1 VRRPAVPFIIRAVQ
15 RIKVSSVPPSEDFL
29 RSFAASLPAS
39 YRGNFEAGAIAA
51 HARIARERE
60 SAPANIG
67 AFFSNRVPG
76 AAICVV
82 ADDRPGL
89 LATISAA
96 LVLCNLDVIEA
107 EAYTRRVAGQHD
119 EAVDI
124 FWVRREA
131 SADQGQPLSHDEI
144 LQLCQ
149 TLIGLIDGKLDR
161 KRVDTSARSTVTPA
175 AKETVVR
182 FIEGEDGTFAT
193 LEVETFDRSGLLLSL
208 SQALFSQRVQIV
220 GSQVKTRGGRV
231 FDRFHIVELD
241 NKPIS
246 PARRLEIQVAILSA
260 IDPVPDDAESLSAQ
274 A

>member
-1 VRRPAVPFIIRAVQ
+1 V
-15 RIKVSSVPPSEDFL
+15 
-29 RSFAASLPAS
+29 RSFAASLPPS
-39 YRGNFEAGAIAA
+39 YRANFEASAIAA

-96 LVLCNLDVIEA
+96 LVMCNLDVIEA
-107 EAYTRRVAGQHD
+107 EAYTRRVAGKHD

-124 FWVRREA
+124 FWVRHEDPSDHRLR
-131 SADQGQPLSHDEI
+131 LSHEEI
-144 LQLCQ
+144 VQLCQ
-149 TLIGLIDGKLDR
+149 TLIGLIEGKLDR
-161 KRVDTSARSTVTPA
+161 RKVDPSARPTVTPA

-182 FIEGEDGTFAT
+182 FLEGEDGTFAT
-193 LEVETFDRSGLLLSL
+193 LEVETFDRSGLLLAL
-208 SQALFSQRVQIV
+208 SQALFAQRVQIV

-246 PARRLEIQVAILSA
+246 PARRLDIQVAVLSA
-260 IDPVPDDAESLSAQ
+260 IDPVSDDSESLRAQ

>member
-1 VRRPAVPFIIRAVQ
+1 VRRLALSFIIRVAK
-15 RIKVSSVPPSEDFL
+15 RIEVSSLPPSEDFL

-39 YRGNFEAGAIAA
+39 YRSNFEQNAIAA

-67 AFFSNRVPG
+67 TFFSNRVPG

-96 LVLCNLDVIEA
+96 LVLCGLDVIEA
-107 EAYTRRVAGQHD
+107 EAYTRRVKGKHD
-119 EAVDI
+119 EAVDV
-124 FWVRREA
+124 FWVRHEDP
-131 SADQGQPLSHDEI
+131 ADHRLGLAHEEV

-161 KRVDTSARSTVTPA
+161 KKADPSSRSQATPS

-193 LEVETFDRSGLLLSL
+193 LEVETFDRSGLLLAL
-208 SQALFSQRVQIV
+208 SQALFAQRVQIV

-231 FDRFHIVELD
+231 FDRFHIVEFD

-246 PARRLEIQVAILSA
+246 PARRLEIQVAILTA
-260 IDPVPDDAESLSAQ
+260 IDPVPDDTEALSAQ

>member
-1 VRRPAVPFIIRAVQ
+1 M
-15 RIKVSSVPPSEDFL
+15 SSVPPSEDFL
-29 RSFAASLPAS
+29 RSFAASLPES
-39 YRGNFEAGAIAA
+39 YRANFDASAIAA
-51 HARIARERE
+51 HARVARERE
-60 SAPANIG
+60 SAPASIG

-107 EAYTRRVAGQHD
+107 EAYTRRIPGKHD

-124 FWVRREA
+124 FWVRHEDATDHRLR
-131 SADQGQPLSHDEI
+131 LSHEEI
-144 LQLCQ
+144 AKLCQ
-149 TLIGLIDGKLDR
+149 TLIGLIEGKLER
-161 KRVDTSARSTVTPA
+161 KKADSSARPAVTPA

-208 SQALFSQRVQIV
+208 SQALFASRVQIV

-241 NKPIS
+241 YKPIS
-246 PARRLEIQVAILSA
+246 PARRLEIQVAVLSA
-260 IDPVPDDAESLSAQ
+260 IDPVPEDAVSAQ

>member
-1 VRRPAVPFIIRAVQ
+1 MRPTVVPFIIRAAQ
-15 RIKVSSVPPSEDFL
+15 RFEVTSAPPSEDFL

-39 YRGNFEAGAIAA
+39 YRGNFDAQAIAA
-51 HARIARERE
+51 HARVARERE
-60 SAPANIG
+60 SAPANVG

-96 LVLCNLDVIEA
+96 LVLCGLDVIEA
-107 EAYTRRVAGQHD
+107 EAYTRRVPGQHD

-124 FWVRREA
+124 FWVRHEDPTDHRLL
-131 SADQGQPLSHDEI
+131 LSNEEI
-144 LQLCQ
+144 LQLRQ
-149 TLIGLIDGKLDR
+149 TLIGLIEGKLER
-161 KRVDTSARSTVTPA
+161 KREGSAGRTAVTPS

-208 SQALFSQRVQIV
+208 SQALFAQRVQIV

-231 FDRFHIVELD
+231 FDRFHIVEFD

-260 IDPVPDDAESLSAQ
+260 VDPVPEDGEALSAQ

>member
-1 VRRPAVPFIIRAVQ
+1 MRRSVVVFSIRAAK
-15 RIKVSSVPPSEDFL
+15 RFEVSSVPPSEDFL

-39 YRGNFEAGAIAA
+39 YRNNFEASAIET

-76 AAICVV
+76 AAICVI

-96 LVLCNLDVIEA
+96 LVLCGLDVIEA
-107 EAYTRRVAGQHD
+107 EAYTRRIPGKHD

-124 FWVRREA
+124 FWVRHEDP
-131 SADQGQPLSHDEI
+131 ADHRLRLGSEEI

-149 TLIGLIDGKLDR
+149 TLIGLIEGKLDR
-161 KRVDTSARSTVTPA
+161 KKADPGSRPAITPA

-182 FIEGEDGTFAT
+182 FIEGQDGTFAT
-193 LEVETFDRSGLLLSL
+193 LEVETFDRSGLLLAL
-208 SQALFSQRVQIV
+208 SQALFAQRVQIV

-246 PARRLEIQVAILSA
+246 PSRRLEIQVAVLSA
-260 IDPVPDDAESLSAQ
+260 IDPVPEDTEAVSAQ

>member
-1 VRRPAVPFIIRAVQ
+1 VRLEVVPFTIRAAP
-15 RIKVSSVPPSEDFL
+15 RFELSSVPPSEDFL
-29 RSFAASLPAS
+29 RSFAASLPES
-39 YRGNFEAGAIAA
+39 YRNNFDSSAVAA
-51 HARIARERE
+51 HARVARERE

-96 LVLCNLDVIEA
+96 LVLCGLDVIEA
-107 EAYTRRVAGQHD
+107 EAYTRRIPGKHD

-124 FWVRREA
+124 FWVRHEDP
-131 SADQGQPLSHDEI
+131 ADHRLRLSHEEI
-144 LQLCQ
+144 VQLCQ
-149 TLIGLIDGKLDR
+149 TLIGLIEGKLDR
-161 KRVDTSARSTVTPA
+161 RKPDAASRAAATPA

-208 SQALFSQRVQIV
+208 SQALFAQRVQIV

-246 PARRLEIQVAILSA
+246 PSRRLEIQVAILSA
-260 IDPVPDDAESLSAQ
+260 IDPVPEDAESVSVQ

>member
-1 VRRPAVPFIIRAVQ
+1 M
-15 RIKVSSVPPSEDFL
+15 SSVPPSQDFL
-29 RSFAASLPAS
+29 RSFAASLPES
-39 YRGNFEAGAIAA
+39 YRANFDASAIST

-60 SAPANIG
+60 SAPASVG

-76 AAICVV
+76 AALCVV

-96 LVLCNLDVIEA
+96 LVLCGLDVIEA
-107 EAYTRRVAGQHD
+107 EAYTRRVPGKHD

-124 FWVRREA
+124 FWVRHEDSTRP
-131 SADQGQPLSHDEI
+131 STRLTHDETV
-144 LQLCQ
+144 QLCQ
-149 TLIGLIDGKLDR
+149 TLIGLIEGKLER
-161 KRVDTSARSTVTPA
+161 KKADTSSRLSATPA

-182 FIEGEDGTFAT
+182 FLEGEDGTFAT

-208 SQALFSQRVQIV
+208 SQALFAQRVQIV

-231 FDRFHIVELD
+231 YDRFHIVEFD

-260 IDPVPDDAESLSAQ
+260 IDPVPDDVEAVSA
-274 A
+274 

>member
-1 VRRPAVPFIIRAVQ
+1 VRAEPYGFPIIAAP
-15 RIKVSSVPPSEDFL
+15 RIAVSSAPPSENFL
-29 RSFAASLPAS
+29 RSFAASLPES
-39 YRGNFEAGAIAA
+39 YRANFDQAAIAA

-96 LVLCNLDVIEA
+96 LVLCGLDVIEA
-107 EAYTRRVAGQHD
+107 EAYTRRIPGQHD

-124 FWVRREA
+124 FWVRHENPSDHRLRLAHE
-131 SADQGQPLSHDEI
+131 EI
-144 LQLCQ
+144 VQLCQ
-149 TLIGLIDGKLDR
+149 TLIGLIEGRLER
-161 KRVDTSARSTVTPA
+161 KKADASSRGSTPA

-182 FIEGEDGTFAT
+182 FIEGEDGSFGT

-208 SQALFSQRVQIV
+208 SQALFAQRVQIV

-231 FDRFHIVELD
+231 YDRFHIVELD

-260 IDPVPDDAESLSAQ
+260 IDPVPDDVEAVSAQ

>member
-1 VRRPAVPFIIRAVQ
+1 VSPVP
-15 RIKVSSVPPSEDFL
+15 SSEDFL
-29 RSFAASLPAS
+29 RSFAASLPES
-39 YRGNFEAGAIAA
+39 YRSNFDASAIAT
-51 HARIARERE
+51 HARVARERE

-96 LVLCNLDVIEA
+96 LVLCGLDVIEA
-107 EAYTRRVAGQHD
+107 EAYTRRIPGKHD
-119 EAVDI
+119 EAVDV
-124 FWVRREA
+124 FWVRHKEA
-131 SADQGQPLSHDEI
+131 ADHRLRLSHEEI
-144 LQLCQ
+144 VQLCQ
-149 TLIGLIDGKLDR
+149 TLIGLIEGKLDR
-161 KRVDTSARSTVTPA
+161 RRADPSARPPATPS

-231 FDRFHIVELD
+231 FDRFHVVEFD

-260 IDPVPDDAESLSAQ
+260 IDPIPEDAEALGAH

>member
-1 VRRPAVPFIIRAVQ
+1 MRSHVVLSLILAAQ
-15 RIKVSSVPPSEDFL
+15 RFEVSSAPPSEDFL
-29 RSFAASLPAS
+29 RSFAASLPES
-39 YRGNFEAGAIAA
+39 YRSNFEASAIAA

-96 LVLCNLDVIEA
+96 LVLCGLDVIEA
-107 EAYTRRVAGQHD
+107 EAYTRRMPGKHD

-124 FWVRREA
+124 FWVRHEDPGDHRLRLAHE
-131 SADQGQPLSHDEI
+131 EI
-144 LQLCQ
+144 LELCQ
-149 TLIGLIDGKLDR
+149 TLIGLIEGKLDR
-161 KRVDTSARSTVTPA
+161 KKADPGGRGGATPA

-208 SQALFSQRVQIV
+208 SQALFAQRVQIV

-231 FDRFHIVELD
+231 FDRFHIVEFD

-260 IDPVPDDAESLSAQ
+260 IDPVPDDADALSAQ

>member
-1 VRRPAVPFIIRAVQ
+1 MRPNVVPFIIRAAQ
-15 RIKVSSVPPSEDFL
+15 RFEVTSAPPSEAFL

-39 YRGNFEAGAIAA
+39 YRGNFDAQAIAA
-51 HARIARERE
+51 HARVARERE

-67 AFFSNRVPG
+67 AFFSDRVPG

-96 LVLCNLDVIEA
+96 LVLCGLDVIEA
-107 EAYTRRVAGQHD
+107 EAYTRRLPGKHD
-119 EAVDI
+119 EAVDV
-124 FWVRREA
+124 FWVRHEDPTDRRLL
-131 SADQGQPLSHDEI
+131 LSNEEI

-149 TLIGLIDGKLDR
+149 TLIGLIEGKLER
-161 KRVDTSARSTVTPA
+161 KRADSSGRTAITPA

-231 FDRFHIVELD
+231 FDRFHIVEFD

-260 IDPVPDDAESLSAQ
+260 IDPVPEDDAISVQ

>member
-1 VRRPAVPFIIRAVQ
+1 
-15 RIKVSSVPPSEDFL
+15 VSSVPPSQDFL
-29 RSFAASLPAS
+29 RSFAASLPES
-39 YRGNFEAGAIAA
+39 YRGNFDSSAIAA

-67 AFFSNRVPG
+67 SFFSNRVPG

-124 FWVRREA
+124 FWVRHESGGEPRLA
-131 SADQGQPLSHDEI
+131 LSHEETR
-144 LQLCQ
+144 QLCQ
-149 TLIGLIDGKLDR
+149 TLIGLIEGKLDR
-161 KRVDTSARSTVTPA
+161 RRVDPSARSAVTPA

-231 FDRFHIVELD
+231 FDRFHIVEFD

-260 IDPVPDDAESLSAQ
+260 IDPVPDDAEAISAQ